1 MHDDLIDAVKWADNG
16 FAQKDKFAI
25 MGGSYSGYATLVG
38 LTFTPD
44 AFACGVDIVGP
55 SNLVTLI
62 ESFPPY
68 WQPFMEGSWYKH
80 VGDPRTEDGK
90 KFLLTRSPIT
100 KVDQIRRPLL
110 IGQGANDPRVTRKE
124 SDQVVA
130 AMTARK
136 IPVTYAIYA
145 DEGHGFAR
153 PENRISFY
161 AIAENFLSTCLGGR
175 AEPIGDDAKG
185 AALAVPEGA
194 GNVPGLKD
202 ALAAAP
208 K

>member
-1 MHDDLIDAVKWADNG
+1 MNARMPMHACAAVLVA
-16 FAQKDKFAI
+16 
-25 MGGSYSGYATLVG
+25 ATLSPLALPVQSAEQDR
-38 LTFTPD
+38 LIPRK
-44 AFACGVDIVGP
+44 DIFGNP
-55 SNLVTLI
+55 TRTLPAI
-62 ESFPPY
+62 SP
-68 WQPFMEGSWYKH
+68 
-80 VGDPRTEDGK
+80 DGK

-110 IGQGANDPRVTRKE
+110 IGQGANDPRVTRKA
-124 SDQVVA
+124 SDQIVA
-130 AMTARK
+130 AMNARK

-161 AIAENFLSTCLGGR
+161 AIAENFLSTCLAGR

-185 AALAVPEGA
+185 AALAVPDGA

-202 ALAAAP
+202 ALAAVP
-208 K
+208 KYLPEHPQPTPL